1 MAIAALVTAAPA
13 SAACW
18 SASAPVSGGDWN
30 TPGNWVGDAVPGPTE
45 TAVFTEQGGGCGVPQ
60 DVVVSGAD
68 AEVGLIRQ
76 ANTDVIVDGKKL
88 TISGISTLGTDL
100 LGNVHV
106 RNGGT
111 LAIDVGADVTVGGQI
126 KLGNP
131 NGGSILLDGTLRVLA
146 GLTVTDEPAGGG
158 ALAISATGKL
168 LYNPGNSVRSAPR
181 STTTAP
187 SSSLRIRAERRNCS
201 CTRRPR

>member
-76 ANTDVIVDGKKL
+76 ANTEVIVDGTKL

-111 LAIDVGADVTVGGQI
+111 LAIDVG
-126 KLGNP
+126 
-131 NGGSILLDGTLRVLA
+131 
-146 GLTVTDEPAGGG
+146 
-158 ALAISATGKL
+158 
-168 LYNPGNSVRSAPR
+168 
-181 STTTAP
+181 
-187 SSSLRIRAERRNCS
+187 RRRHR
-201 CTRRPR
+201 RRPDQARQSQRRQHRCSTGRCACSPG